1 MLDISIVKLKF
12 LFSNCDVHLRN
23 FIAFQAYLQP
33 LKKSLSGGKR
43 YLAFV
48 QPASALQFIHA
59 HPWIIEKPN

>member
-1 MLDISIVKLKF
+1 M
-12 LFSNCDVHLRN
+12 RN

-59 HPWIIEKPN
+59 HPATLG